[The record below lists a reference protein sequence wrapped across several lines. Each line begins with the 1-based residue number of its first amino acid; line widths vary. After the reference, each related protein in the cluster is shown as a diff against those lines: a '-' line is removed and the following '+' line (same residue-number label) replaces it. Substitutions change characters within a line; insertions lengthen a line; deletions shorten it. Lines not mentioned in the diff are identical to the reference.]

1 MGQAFLHR
9 CTQPLTCLCI
19 AWLLARLPGCGYF
32 GDHPAHPTDP
42 VHIQQTKT
50 GEVSAHAWTCAAEF
64 PVLEGPLSAQ
74 VTPGAL
80 YLELRT
86 GSCSTAGDLLAS
98 SAAGTITL
106 NLRSHGSCHVQIGNP
121 TSSAARYSLDVD
133 YYTPSI

>member
-1 MGQAFLHR
+1 M
-9 CTQPLTCLCI
+9 
-19 AWLLARLPGCGYF
+19 AWLLALLPGCGYF

-42 VHIQQTKT
+42 VHIQQTMT
-50 GEVSAHAWTCAAEF
+50 GEVSAHAWICAGEF
-64 PVLEGPLSAQ
+64 PVLDGPLRAQ
-74 VTPGAL
+74 VTPGGL

-98 SAAGTITL
+98 SAVGSISL
-106 NLRSHGSCHVQIGNP
+106 NLQSYGFFHVQIGNP